1 MNATA
6 LCVCAFGIGVISGLG
21 EPTAPAAVAGA
32 AHRNWLHLHGTPLSF
47 MGAGL
52 AVIIF
57 TLFAVV
63 ELVTDQLPSTP
74 ARTKPMGLVPR
85 LITGGLSGA
94 AVAASG
100 GQGLAFGAVLGALGG
115 IVGAFAGYEV
125 RTRSVKA
132 LSVPDYVIAILEDA
146 VAIGGGLLIVTR
158 F

>member
-1 MNATA
+1 MNSTTIFF
-6 LCVCAFGIGVISGLG
+6 LAFGIGVISGLRAL
-21 EPTAPAAVAGA
+21 TAPAAVAWA

-52 AVIIF
+52 AVISFIV
-57 TLFAVV
+57 LAGV
-63 ELVTDQLPSTP
+63 EVVTDQLPSTP

>member
-1 MNATA
+1 MNSTTIFF
-6 LCVCAFGIGVISGLG
+6 LAFGIGVISGLRAL
-21 EPTAPAAVAGA
+21 TAPAAVAWA

-100 GQGLAFGAVLGALGG
+100 GQGLAFGAGLGALGG

-132 LSVPDYVIAILEDA
+132 LSVPDYVISHLGDA
-146 VAIGGGLLIVTR
+146 VSIGRRLLIVTR

>member
-1 MNATA
+1 MNSTTIFF
-6 LCVCAFGIGVISGLG
+6 LAFGIGVISGLRAL
-21 EPTAPAAVAGA
+21 TAPAAVAWA

-100 GQGLAFGAVLGALGG
+100 GQGLAFVAVLGVLGG
-115 IVGAFAGYEV
+115 NVGTFRGYEV
-125 RTRSVKA
+125 PTRSGKA
-132 LSVPDYVIAILEDA
+132 LSVAAYGFAI
-146 VAIGGGLLIVTR
+146 
-158 F
+158 

>member
-1 MNATA
+1 MNSTTIFF
-6 LCVCAFGIGVISGLG
+6 LAFGIGVISGLRAL
-21 EPTAPAAVAGA
+21 TAPAAVAWA

-74 ARTKPMGLVPR
+74 ARPKPTRLVPP
-85 LITGGLSGA
+85 LITAALSRA

-100 GQGLAFGAVLGALGG
+100 APRTSFGRRVCA
-115 IVGAFAGYEV
+115 
-125 RTRSVKA
+125 
-132 LSVPDYVIAILEDA
+132 
-146 VAIGGGLLIVTR
+146 
-158 F
+158 

>member
-1 MNATA
+1 MNSTTMFF
-6 LCVCAFGIGVISGLG
+6 LAFGIGVMSGLRAL
-21 EPTAPAAVAGA
+21 TAPAAVAWA

-115 IVGAFAGYEV
+115 IVGAFSCFQMSPSPVQAPNV
-125 RTRSVKA
+125 PA
-132 LSVPDYVIAILEDA
+132 L
-146 VAIGGGLLIVTR
+146 
-158 F
+158 